1 MSPTAAQPQPRKS
14 HAPAGMC
21 LESLFQTRLLLFLL
35 ARLDDNA
42 NEKNL
47 LQLIQRAG
55 STFLTTPT
63 SRHAP
68 IQLGSKSFPMP
79 SHIFRTL

>member
-1 MSPTAAQPQPRKS
+1 MF
-14 HAPAGMC
+14 
-21 LESLFQTRLLLFLL
+21 LESLSQTRLLLLLL
-35 ARLDDNA
+35 AKLDDNA
-42 NEKNL
+42 NEKTL

-63 SRHAP
+63 SRHVL
-68 IQLGSKSFPMP
+68 IWLGSKSFPTP